1 MNPKLLTL
9 LLLSALIAAC
19 GRSGPEAAS
28 VTGSNAE
35 AGHAAEDHAGEAAHI
50 ELSPEQIEAAGL
62 GLAKAGP
69 AQMRTTL
76 PLYGVITPNAERM
89 LEVTARFAGVI
100 RTVNQRV
107 GDPVRKGETLAT
119 VESNESLQT
128 YPVIAPLTGV
138 VTARAANPGEQTGER
153 VLFTVADLS
162 TVWVELSLFPRDV
175 SRVEAGQTATIR
187 SAEANLS
194 AEGKVAYVSPIGS
207 SASQTVTARVLLD
220 NTARRWPPGLYVTAD
235 LAIAEFPASLAVRN
249 EALQVIDGRSVVFVS
264 GDDGFAPR
272 PVRLGRTD
280 GTLSEVLDGL
290 QAGETYVTANSFI
303 LKSELGKGEAAHDH

>member
-162 TVWVELSLFPRDV
+162 TAV
-175 SRVEAGQTATIR
+175 SYTHLTLPT
-187 SAEANLS
+187 S
-194 AEGKVAYVSPIGS
+194 
-207 SASQTVTARVLLD
+207 
-220 NTARRWPPGLYVTAD
+220 D
-235 LAIAEFPASLAVRN
+235 LV
-249 EALQVIDGRSVVFVS
+249 
-264 GDDGFAPR
+264 
-272 PVRLGRTD
+272 
-280 GTLSEVLDGL
+280 
-290 QAGETYVTANSFI
+290 
-303 LKSELGKGEAAHDH
+303 